1 MDDEMTSGPDVAAP
15 PPGQR
20 RKVSSHDIA
29 RLAGVSQST
38 VSRVLNNHPR
48 ITAVTRNRVLAA
60 MEQLRYTPNAAARTL
75 ITGRSQLIGLVVSNI
90 TNPFYPQLIE
100 AIVATAAEHDY
111 NVVLGNTQESPRRQ
125 MDYLK
130 LLVEHQ
136 VDGAILTSALQ
147 SGADDLQRVIRA
159 GTPVVLVNRT
169 LPGGTLD
176 SVHIDNQRGGAI
188 ATEHLIRLGHRR
200 IAFAGGRADT
210 STNQLRFDGY
220 QQAMIEAGLDIDP
233 DLVVHGD
240 FTHLSG
246 GITAHRL
253 VTTAQPPSAIVCA
266 DDVIALGCIDA
277 LHDRRIRVPQDI
289 AVVGFDDVPVAALKG
304 IGLTTVR
311 QPAPEM
317 GRRAFDL
324 LMRRIGDDRQG
335 PAVDEVLPAE
345 LVIRDTCGAR
355 AGGRG

>member
-1 MDDEMTSGPDVAAP
+1 MTTGPGVAAP

-48 ITAVTRNRVLAA
+48 ITAVTRNRVMAA

-125 MDYLK
+125 LDYLK

-147 SGADDLQRVIRA
+147 SGSDDLHRVIRA

-169 LPGGTLD
+169 LSGGELD
-176 SVHIDNQRGGAI
+176 SVHIDNRRGGAL
-188 ATEHLIRLGHRR
+188 ATQHLIRLGHRR
-200 IAFAGGRADT
+200 IAFAGGREDT
-210 STNQLRFDGY
+210 STNRLRLDGY
-220 QQAMIEAGLDIDP
+220 RQAMSESGIEIDP
-233 DLVVHGD
+233 ALVVHGD

-253 VTTAQPPSAIVCA
+253 LAVGQPPTAVVCA
-266 DDVIALGCIDA
+266 DDVIAFGCIDA
-277 LHDRRIRVPQDI
+277 LHDRRVRVPEDV

-324 LMRRIGDDRQG
+324 LLRRITGED
-335 PAVDEVLPAE
+335 PARPPVEEVLPAE

-355 AGGRG
+355 LVSRG